1 MREEGCFIEGL
12 GNDDVG
18 NLMPP
23 AMNEEPA
30 FFPSFIV
37 VFAMLHSTSQQAV
50 SQSSSAKKLYCFDDR
65 TSIRNDVAS
74 TC

>member
-1 MREEGCFIEGL
+1 MRKEGCFIEGL

-30 FFPSFIV
+30 FFPNFIV
-37 VFAMLHSTSQQAV
+37 VFAMLHSTSSQQAV
-50 SQSSSAKKLYCFDDR
+50 SQPSSAKKLYCLM
-65 TSIRNDVAS
+65 TGLPSGMM
-74 TC
+74 